1 LFHADGSKATRKA
14 ALSVIPFAEYGCSEH
29 VEGAKTMLTAA
40 DLREKLAWAIA
51 EKTMKL
57 EAPID
62 VSASA
67 ITYAT

>member
-1 LFHADGSKATRKA
+1 
-14 ALSVIPFAEYGCSEH
+14 
-29 VEGAKTMLTAA
+29 MLTAA

-62 VSASA
+62 TGSLPVGAAVPKNSQIPNANLLAPISGA
-67 ITYAT
+67 APTCVEDEPSLR

>member
-1 LFHADGSKATRKA
+1 
-14 ALSVIPFAEYGCSEH
+14 
-29 VEGAKTMLTAA
+29 MLTAA

-62 VSASA
+62 TGSLPGAAVPTSSQIPNADLLALTGGAAQACAEDEPSLR
-67 ITYAT
+67 